1 MADLESELR
10 RVLTECVGELLARTV
25 LQTSL
30 RTTDVD
36 LGLITLRDADALR
49 EQLEL
54 ALKLYVK
61 DDAKRRNAA
70 LAIAT
75 LLRRAVGRPSNPVQ
89 LALKRSVEISEEA
102 HIVVARGVGRDLCAG
117 AGCPVSTQI
126 KIATV
131 VSELARNII
140 QYAGR
145 GVIDVEIADTTP
157 PSVLIHAVDHGPG
170 IADVEGV
177 LGGQYRSKTGMGMG
191 LLGAKRLMDE
201 FQISTSPGLGTAITA
216 RKFLR

>member
-1 MADLESELR
+1 MADLESDLR
-10 RVLTECVGELLARTV
+10 RVLTECVGELLARSI

-30 RTTDVD
+30 RTTDID
-36 LGLITLRDADALR
+36 LSLITLRDSDALR

-61 DDAKRRNAA
+61 DDASRRKAS
-70 LAIAT
+70 IEIGT

-89 LALKRSVEISEEA
+89 AAKKHSIEITEET

-117 AGCPVSTQI
+117 AGCTVSTQI

-131 VSELARNII
+131 ISELARNII
-140 QYAGR
+140 QYAGS
-145 GVIDVEIADTTP
+145 GVIDIEITDTTP
-157 PSVLIHAVDHGPG
+157 PAVVIHAVDHGPG
-170 IADVEGV
+170 IADVDGV

-201 FQISTSPGLGTAITA
+201 FQVSTAPGLGTAITA

>member
-1 MADLESELR
+1 MADLEGELR
-10 RVLTECVGELLARTV
+10 RVLTGCVGEILARSV

-30 RTTDVD
+30 RTTGVD
-36 LGLITLRDADALR
+36 LSLLTLRDADTLR
-49 EQLEL
+49 EHLDV

-61 DDAKRRNAA
+61 DDPRRRAA
-70 LAIAT
+70 SLELAT

-89 LALKRSVEISEEA
+89 APRKQSVEITQEA
-102 HIVVARGVGRDLCAG
+102 HIVLARSVGRDLCAG

-140 QYAGR
+140 QYAGQ
-145 GVIDVEIADTTP
+145 GVIDIEIADTTP
-157 PSVLIHAVDHGPG
+157 PSVLIHAIDHGPG
-170 IADVEGV
+170 IADVDGV

-201 FQISTSPGLGTAITA
+201 FQVSTSPGLGTAITA